1 MRIPKSI
8 RILTVF
14 IALVVVINL
23 ISAPKFV
30 EANWAPKKPAYQ
42 LVDANGILIGVVVA
56 DEKTGPV
63 IHNNRVTV
71 FAGGNAL
78 NWNLLDGGND
88 LEDASEHINV
98 IYRGANC
105 VEPWFYLNSQIFNYR
120 WGNSMWLQS
129 GDEFKI
135 PSDMSTRSG
144 DFSKLV
150 EVISQDGRRVK
161 ECIGPTTNQ
170 ASYVYPSDK
179 AWNIK
184 KLETNVLPSRASL
197 TWPLRV
203 VPDKEVNGP
212 LFFNTSYGITI
223 YSNGR
228 LKTNEERGSFCFSA
242 SEPYLYF
249 DVIAK
254 NSKGKTVK
262 TWKNQRT
269 GLWGHECVSKYLE
282 NETIQSITKYKFSLI
297 YKGKVV
303 AKLP

>member
-1 MRIPKSI
+1 M
-8 RILTVF
+8 VF
-14 IALVVVINL
+14 VTSVAAINL
-23 ISAPKFV
+23 IDSYNYV
-30 EANWAPKKPAYQ
+30 EAEWAPKKPAYQ
-42 LVDANGILIGVVVA
+42 LVDANGVLIGVIVA

-71 FAGGNAL
+71 LAGGNAIEWKL
-78 NWNLLDGGND
+78 TDSGDDGNITYKG
-88 LEDASEHINV
+88 V
-98 IYRGANC
+98 NC
-105 VEPWFYLNSQIFNYR
+105 IEPWFLRNQEVYIYR
-120 WGNSMWLQS
+120 WMNSMWIKS

-144 DFSKLV
+144 DYSELV
-150 EVISQDGRRVK
+150 DETSSDGSSVRYCV
-161 ECIGPTTNQ
+161 GPSTSRGGNIQ
-170 ASYVYPSDK
+170 SSDR

-184 KLETNVLPSRASL
+184 KLETSVLPSRASL

-212 LFFNTSYGITI
+212 LFFNVSYGITI
-223 YSNGR
+223 YGNGR

-242 SEPYLYF
+242 SEPYLFF

-269 GLWGHECVSKYLE
+269 GLWGNGCVSKYLE
-282 NETIQSITKYKFSLI
+282 NETIQSITKYKFALI

>member
-8 RILTVF
+8 RVLMVF
-14 IALVVVINL
+14 VTSVAAINL
-23 ISAPKFV
+23 IDLNNYV
-30 EANWAPKKPAYQ
+30 EAEWAPKKPAYQ
-42 LVDANGILIGVVVA
+42 LVDANGVLIGVVVA

-63 IHNNRVTV
+63 IRNNRVTV
-71 FAGGNAL
+71 YAGGNAL
-78 NWNLLDGGND
+78 NWNLLESGED
-88 LEDASEHINV
+88 LEDGSEHLHV
-98 IYRGANC
+98 IYKGVNC
-105 VEPWFYLNSQIFNYR
+105 VEPWFFLDQPNFNYR
-120 WGNSMWLQS
+120 WGNSMWLKS
-129 GDEFKI
+129 GEDFKI
-135 PSDMSTRSG
+135 PSDLSGRSG
-144 DFSKLV
+144 DFSQLIETV
-150 EVISQDGRRVK
+150 SQDGSDAK
-161 ECIGPTTNQ
+161 KCMGYSTNSGDIIR
-170 ASYVYPSDK
+170 ASEK

-184 KLETNVLPSRASL
+184 KLETKVLPSRASL

-223 YSNGR
+223 YGNGR
-228 LKTNEERGSFCFSA
+228 LNMNEERGSFCFSA
-242 SEPYLYF
+242 SEPYLFF

-269 GLWGHECVSKYLE
+269 GLWGHGCVSKYLE

-303 AKLP
+303 ATLP